1 MGKAT
6 LARQRAQGLIGQGRV
21 DKLYDE
27 GKLVVLFADDYEKL
41 TARVAELERANR
53 QLREIAA
60 DSTRTS
66 VVAAQVLKEAM
77 GTR

>member
-41 TARVAELERANR
+41 TARVAELEKANR
-53 QLREIAA
+53 LLMDIAN
-60 DSTRTS
+60 DTTRTN
-66 VVAAQVLKEAM
+66 VVAAQVLKETM
-77 GTR
+77 SR